1 MRNFI
6 NVHVVRMG
14 LFLLLASSVSLNA
27 QQTAR
32 HEVTLYAFPTMLSID
47 WESPSTLYRTAK
59 HCFYKTMSLK
69 DNYLLGHIA
78 VSLSTPLLPQ
88 KKLLAMTAA
97 NKMQRVNLILKEKI
111 GLAILGATLDG
122 KIESEDHLNQ
132 MINVYTGRNKLA
144 YMTFCVSE
152 AAMNRMLDFI
162 SKFTRNNSDDVQPSL
177 YYGGVYW
184 PLYENEGAG
193 CSAFALGI
201 LASANLLPP
210 EASNWLKD
218 VNVPM
223 QLIGG
228 EYNHNIQI
236 PFNRIRKAKK
246 WYEGDGQPNVDY
258 VNVQTYDPSTLF
270 NWILDMRTRNNSTYV
285 AQDMNGVPGL
295 IVDCTSKVLPE
306 EKPYFVKRG
315 SPNLFMDIYRQK
327 HLQHAAQP
335 TP

>member
-1 MRNFI
+1 
-6 NVHVVRMG
+6 
-14 LFLLLASSVSLNA
+14 
-27 QQTAR
+27 
-32 HEVTLYAFPTMLSID
+32 
-47 WESPSTLYRTAK
+47 
-59 HCFYKTMSLK
+59 
-69 DNYLLGHIA
+69 
-78 VSLSTPLLPQ
+78 
-88 KKLLAMTAA
+88 
-97 NKMQRVNLILKEKI
+97 
-111 GLAILGATLDG
+111 
-122 KIESEDHLNQ
+122 
-132 MINVYTGRNKLA
+132 
-144 YMTFCVSE
+144 
-152 AAMNRMLDFI
+152 
-162 SKFTRNNSDDVQPSL
+162 
-177 YYGGVYW
+177 
-184 PLYENEGAG
+184 
-193 CSAFALGI
+193 
-201 LASANLLPP
+201 
-210 EASNWLKD
+210 
-218 VNVPM
+218 M